1 MADDMTL
8 EEIEQRLDELTD
20 EREQAVDLRE
30 SFADARDALDEI
42 RKHPLV
48 DEEGEGAG
56 KAKLIHDMVRL
67 IGQHDI
73 DPHECIH
80 YEKRCLQEQ
89 AYKKKAEEAAKAVS

>member
-1 MADDMTL
+1 MSHDMTL
-8 EEIEQRLDELTD
+8 DEIEARLEELQD
-20 EREQAVDLRE
+20 EREQADELRE
-30 SFADARDALDEI
+30 SFADARDALDDI
-42 RKHPLV
+42 RAHPLV
-48 DEEGEGAG
+48 DEEGAA